1 MVSVA
6 NAGQLS
12 PSGKIILDVNRTLP
26 SAEIFIQKHY
36 TIDGVQ
42 TIYFLNGEFYTWKNN
57 AYKPIDIV
65 VLRGEM
71 LRFLNNAVIVKDN
84 RYKRF
89 PAKKSHVDNVMDALQ
104 GYAVLPKEMPV
115 PHWLGSDPPPVADLS
130 MVICFKTE
138 NLDLTT
144 MRTFAPTP
152 KLFNYSSL
160 DFDYDPN
167 ALCPAWDK
175 FLDQLWGDDT
185 ESKDTLMMFIGL
197 LLVPIT
203 KFQKALFIIG
213 FKRTGKGTI
222 IRVTQQLIGKHNYCS
237 PTTDDLSRQFGLQS
251 FIGKTAAFVSD
262 ARFENKNI
270 STIAERILNI
280 TGEDEML
287 IDRKY
292 LSAVTTRL
300 LTRLMF
306 VSNHVPRFSD
316 ESGALS
322 GRFIYLKLTN
332 SFYGKEDL
340 DLQDK
345 LFQELPG
352 IFNRA
357 VAGLKSLLQQG
368 HFKQPESARA
378 DVELMEN
385 LSSPAGLF
393 IKERCKIGAECF
405 VASDDLWNAWRD
417 WCFNAGLFSGTK
429 EMFFQK
435 LNSLDMPGFKKHRP
449 TNSSGKRPWGYLG
462 ITLLDPWA
470 TDDTDQSTQSG
481 LGESGH
487 GLGAGLGSE
496 P

>member
-1 MVSVA
+1 MVISFKTQ
-6 NAGQLS
+6 NL
-12 PSGKIILDVNRTLP
+12 
-26 SAEIFIQKHY
+26 
-36 TIDGVQ
+36 
-42 TIYFLNGEFYTWKNN
+42 
-57 AYKPIDIV
+57 DIV
-65 VLRGEM
+65 
-71 LRFLNNAVIVKDN
+71 
-84 RYKRF
+84 
-89 PAKKSHVDNVMDALQ
+89 
-104 GYAVLPKEMPV
+104 
-115 PHWLGSDPPPVADLS
+115 
-130 MVICFKTE
+130 
-138 NLDLTT
+138 T
-144 MRTFAPTP
+144 MQTFDPTP

-160 DFDYDPN
+160 DFNYDPS
-167 ALCPAWDK
+167 ADCPAWDE
-175 FLDQLWGDDT
+175 FLNQLWGDDI
-185 ESKDTLMMFIGL
+185 ESKDTLMMYIGL

-213 FKRTGKGTI
+213 LRRTGKGTI

-316 ESGALS
+316 ESGAIS

-340 DLQDK
+340 DLQNK

-357 VAGLKSLLQQG
+357 VIGLKSLLKQG
-368 HFKQPESARA
+368 HFKQPESARG
-378 DVELMEN
+378 VMESMEN
-385 LSSPAGLF
+385 LASAVGLF
-393 IKERCKIGAECF
+393 VKECCNIGEGLF
-405 VASDDLWNAWRD
+405 TSSDDLWDAWYN
-417 WCFNAGLFSGTK
+417 WGTAEGMTERAIGTR
-429 EMFFQK
+429 EMFFEK
-435 LNSLDMPGFKKHRP
+435 LNALGIPDLVQSRP
-449 TNSSGKRPWGYLG
+449 SDSGKRVRGYLG
-462 ITLLDPWA
+462 LELIKNQRPK
-470 TDDTDQSTQSG
+470 DTAVQQV
-481 LGESGH
+481 LE
-487 GLGAGLGSE
+487 LIKK
-496 P
+496 